1 MINEHDIK
9 DLARNLVQKSFG
21 EEVPEAAMPSLVK
34 FMHEVAKEAAGNA
47 EYMGFPTV
55 ARDIRVHFGV
65 PNVMAALL
73 RRKPVSNKPPIID
86 DCGGGK

>member
-21 EEVPEAAMPSLVK
+21 EEVTEAAMPSLVK

-55 ARDIRVHFGV
+55 ARDIRIHFGI
-65 PNVMAALL
+65 PTVMAALL
-73 RRKPVSNKPPIID
+73 RRKPVVTKESVT
-86 DCGGGK
+86 CGGGK

>member
-55 ARDIRVHFGV
+55 ARDIRIHFGV
-65 PNVMAALL
+65 PTVMAALL
-73 RRKPVSNKPPIID
+73 RRKPVVTKESVT
-86 DCGGGK
+86 CGGGK